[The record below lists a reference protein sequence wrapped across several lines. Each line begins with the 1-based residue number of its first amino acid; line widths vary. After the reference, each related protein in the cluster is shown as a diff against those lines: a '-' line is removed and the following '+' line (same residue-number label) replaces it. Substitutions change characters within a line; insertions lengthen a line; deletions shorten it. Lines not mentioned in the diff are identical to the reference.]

1 VELREKNISW
11 VFLVGESAHK
21 LKKPLVRD
29 FLDDGPPERGRVM
42 CEERNCASTAGWP
55 PDVYLGICGVAIS
68 EARAELTAADDPR
81 AVDFLVEMRR
91 YEA

>member
-21 LKKPLVRD
+21 LKTPLVRD
-29 FLDDGPPERGRVM
+29 FLDDGTPERGRVM

-55 PDVYLGICGVAIS
+55 RTSIS
-68 EARAELTAADDPR
+68 GSAASRSARRGLS
-81 AVDFLVEMRR
+81 
-91 YEA
+91 